1 MQNDSITSR
10 YGKDLHRLLK
20 SEVYGE
26 TIFRVWM
33 RLTFI
38 PERRH
43 KLKRV
48 WRLEAQTKER
58 VLEIFHKEKRK
69 TPPLIPIKLKAAIIG
84 ILASFIP
91 WRIIMK
97 MGLDSTAKY
106 LPVFERLEH
115 SCQPE
120 DRDLFAYIVAHERAL
135 EAFIRMEID
144 GQSNNSLGQLEKL
157 LAP

>member
-10 YGKDLHRLLK
+10 YEKDLHRLLK

-26 TIFRVWM
+26 AIFRVWM

-43 KLKRV
+43 KLKCV

-58 VLEIFHKEKRK
+58 VLEFFRKEKRK
-69 TPPLIPIKLKAAIIG
+69 TPHLMPIKLKAAIIG
-84 ILASFIP
+84 TLAPFIP

-97 MGLDSTAKY
+97 KGLDATAKF

-115 SCQPE
+115 LCQPG
-120 DRDLFAYIVAHERAL
+120 DGDLFGYIVAHERAL
-135 EAFIRMEID
+135 EAFARMELD
-144 GQSNNSLGQLEKL
+144 GQTNNSLGPLERL
-157 LAP
+157 LVS